1 MFFPDGIVARHT
13 AGGTL
18 GQGVYGSVARFFRR
32 PRGLSPSTPSPT
44 RESSWAT
51 KYICGDGPGAVLSR
65 NTTGV
70 LARRNMEEE
79 ADCCLLRL

>member
-1 MFFPDGIVARHT
+1 VGARRT
-13 AGGTL
+13 VLTKWDVMVGLPTPAAPARRGRATRWPRQAGEL
-18 GQGVYGSVARFFRR
+18 
-32 PRGLSPSTPSPT
+32 
-44 RESSWAT
+44 
-51 KYICGDGPGAVLSR
+51 CGDEPGAVLSR